1 MDGYRC
7 FSVANVGMYGWK
19 SKICWMLRVQIWRY
33 TARSCCF
40 CFLPIMGLKS
50 RVDCCLWHSH
60 HCWVN
65 PISPGCL
72 SMTGNL
78 RNIGNLSQP
87 GINWF
92 LWRPGLIISC
102 IFLCHIPTSWLL
114 HLRFM
119 TCASQKAPLLVNG
132 WSTDQLE
139 IQRFLQS
146 AARLPYYNPCK
157 QTGQKAVKLSE
168 PARFRCW
175 KSMLPKSH
183 RTSSDQLVMNGKIT
197 PRVSPPAIA
206 CTCSSPLTTMAPYA
220 IPHLGDTAHLTLR
233 VWWVWLSLTGPTNCG
248 WWMLKRTLQSS
259 MFVSLFNGFV

>member
-1 MDGYRC
+1 MLACMDGNLRYVEC
-7 FSVANVGMYGWK
+7 YMYKYDDIRLGP
-19 SKICWMLRVQIWRY
+19 
-33 TARSCCF
+33 RSCCF

-50 RVDCCLWHSH
+50 RFDCPVTFPSLL
-60 HCWVN
+60 N

-92 LWRPGLIISC
+92 LSRPGLIISC
-102 IFLCHIPTSWLL
+102 IFLCHIPSSWLL

-139 IQRFLQS
+139 IQRFPQS

-168 PARFRCW
+168 PARFRW
-175 KSMLPKSH
+175 KSLLPKSH
-183 RTSSDQLVMNGKIT
+183 RTSSDQLVMGGKIT

-206 CTCSSPLTTMAPYA
+206 CTCSSPPTTMAPYA
-220 IPHLGDTAHLTLR
+220 IPHLGDTARIRTLR
-233 VWWVWLSLTGPTNCG
+233 VWWVWLSFTGPTNCG

-259 MFVSLFNGFV
+259 TLW